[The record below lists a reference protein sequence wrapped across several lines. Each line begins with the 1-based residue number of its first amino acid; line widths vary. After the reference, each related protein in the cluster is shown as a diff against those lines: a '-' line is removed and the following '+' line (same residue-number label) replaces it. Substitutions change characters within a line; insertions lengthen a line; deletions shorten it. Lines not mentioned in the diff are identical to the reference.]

1 MKVKSMRLGGMVIAA
16 TLVAGCA
23 TQGGQTATGAGVGAA
38 LGAGLGALIGDSS
51 EAAAIGAGI
60 GAVAGGITGYNW
72 DRLRG
77 NINDAGG
84 QELGITTTQM
94 PDGSLK
100 VLIPE
105 SATFDIGKYDLK
117 PDLYPVLNQVA
128 VEMNN
133 HQQLR
138 VKSVGHTDSTGSVSI
153 NQPLSN
159 NRASAVTNY
168 LAGQGVAHSRM
179 TVEGRA
185 ANDPIASN
193 DTAEGRRMNRRV
205 ELFLYAI
212 EQQFLD
218 YQ

>member
-1 MKVKSMRLGGMVIAA
+1 MKIKSMRLGGMVLAA

-23 TQGGQTATGAGVGAA
+23 TQGGQTAAGAGVGAA

-60 GAVAGGITGYNW
+60 GAVAGGIAGYNW

-212 EQQFLD
+212 EQ
-218 YQ
+218 

>member
-1 MKVKSMRLGGMVIAA
+1 MKVKSMRLGGLVLAA
-16 TLVAGCA
+16 SLAAGCA
-23 TQGGQTATGAGVGAA
+23 TQGGQTAAGAGVGAA

-51 EAAAIGAGI
+51 KAAAIGAGI
-60 GAVAGGITGYNW
+60 GAVTGGIVGYNW

-77 NINDAGG
+77 NINNAGG
-84 QELGITTTQM
+84 QELGISTVQM

-105 SATFDIGKYDLK
+105 NATFDIGRYELK
-117 PDLYPVLNQVA
+117 SDLYPVLNQVA
-128 VEMNN
+128 AEMNN

-138 VKSVGHTDSTGSVSI
+138 IKSVGHTDSTGSVSI
-153 NQPLSN
+153 NQPLST
-159 NRASAVTNY
+159 NRATAVTNY
-168 LAGQGVAHSRM
+168 LASQGVSQSRM

-205 ELFLYAI
+205 ELYLYAV
-212 EQQFLD
+212 E
-218 YQ
+218 

>member
-1 MKVKSMRLGGMVIAA
+1 MRIKSMRLGGVVLAA

-23 TQGGQTATGAGVGAA
+23 TQGGQTATGAGIGAA

-51 EAAAIGAGI
+51 KAAGIGAGI
-60 GAVAGGITGYNW
+60 GAVAGGIAGYNW

-77 NINDAGG
+77 NINNAGG
-84 QELGITTTQM
+84 EELGITTAQM

-105 SATFDIGKYDLK
+105 SATFDSGRYDLK
-117 PDLYPVLNQVA
+117 SDLYPVLNQVA
-128 VEMNN
+128 AEMNT

-138 VKSVGHTDSTGSVSI
+138 LKSVGHTDSSGSVSI

-168 LAGQGVAHSRM
+168 LSGQGVKQYRM
-179 TVEGRA
+179 MVEGRA

-193 DTAEGRRMNRRV
+193 DTADGRRMNRRV
-205 ELFLYAI
+205 ELFLYAV
-212 EQQFLD
+212 E
-218 YQ
+218 

>member
-1 MKVKSMRLGGMVIAA
+1 MKIKSMRLGGMVLAA

-23 TQGGQTATGAGVGAA
+23 TQGGQTAAGAGVGAA
-38 LGAGLGALIGDSS
+38 VGAGLGALIGDSS
-51 EAAAIGAGI
+51 KAAGIGAGI
-60 GAVAGGITGYNW
+60 GAVAGGIVGYNW

-77 NINDAGG
+77 NINKAGG

-100 VLIPE
+100 VYIPE
-105 SATFDIGKYDLK
+105 NATFDIGKYDLK
-117 PDLYPVLNQVA
+117 ADLYPVLNQVA
-128 VEMNN
+128 AEMNT

-168 LAGQGVAHSRM
+168 LASQGVDQGRM
-179 TVEGRA
+179 MVEGRA

-193 DTAEGRRMNRRV
+193 DTVEGRRMNRRV
-205 ELFLYAI
+205 ELFLYAV
-212 EQQFLD
+212 E
-218 YQ
+218 

>member
-1 MKVKSMRLGGMVIAA
+1 MKIKSMRLGGMVIAA

-51 EAAAIGAGI
+51 KAAAIGAGI

-105 SATFDIGKYDLK
+105 NATFDIGKYDLK

-128 VEMNN
+128 AEMNS
-133 HQQLR
+133 HPQLR
-138 VKSVGHTDSTGSVSI
+138 IKSVGHTDSTGSVSI

-168 LAGQGVAHSRM
+168 LASQGVAHSHM

-205 ELFLYAI
+205 ELFLYAV
-212 EQQFLD
+212 Q
-218 YQ
+218 

>member
-212 EQQFLD
+212 EQ
-218 YQ
+218 

>member
-1 MKVKSMRLGGMVIAA
+1 MKVKSMRLSGMVIAA

-212 EQQFLD
+212 EQ
-218 YQ
+218 

>member
-1 MKVKSMRLGGMVIAA
+1 MKIKSMRLGGMVLAA

-23 TQGGQTATGAGVGAA
+23 TQGGQTATGAGIGAA

-51 EAAAIGAGI
+51 KAAGIGAGI
-60 GAVAGGITGYNW
+60 GAVAGGIAGYNW

-84 QELGITTTQM
+84 QELGITTAQM

-105 SATFDIGKYDLK
+105 GATFDTGRYDLK
-117 PDLYPVLNQVA
+117 PGLYPVLNQVA
-128 VEMNN
+128 TEMNA

-138 VKSVGHTDSTGSVSI
+138 IKSVGHTDSTGSVSI

-168 LAGQGVAHSRM
+168 LSSQGVNQSRM
-179 TVEGRA
+179 MVEGRA

-212 EQQFLD
+212 Q
-218 YQ
+218 

>member
-1 MKVKSMRLGGMVIAA
+1 MKIKSVRLGGMVLAA
-16 TLVAGCA
+16 TLAAGCA

-51 EAAAIGAGI
+51 KAAGIGAGI
-60 GAVAGGITGYNW
+60 GAVAGGIVGYNW

-105 SATFDIGKYDLK
+105 GATFDTGKYDLK
-117 PDLYPVLNQVA
+117 PALYRVLNQVA
-128 VEMNN
+128 AEMQS
-133 HQQLR
+133 HQRLR

-168 LAGQGVAHSRM
+168 LASQGVAHSRM

-205 ELFLYAI
+205 ELFLYAV
-212 EQQFLD
+212 E
-218 YQ
+218 